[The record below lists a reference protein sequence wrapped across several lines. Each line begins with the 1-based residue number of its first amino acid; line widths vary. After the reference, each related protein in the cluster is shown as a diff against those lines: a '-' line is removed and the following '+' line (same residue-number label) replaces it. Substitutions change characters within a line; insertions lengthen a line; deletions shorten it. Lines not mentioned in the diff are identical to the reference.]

1 MPVTVAVVFVP
12 CEAVYRLPSPGTVD
26 THSQYWDAAVPAVH
40 VNVTL
45 DEISREPGTGEIIC
59 ASGPGVELGAGV
71 DVAVGVRVLVAVAPA
86 VEVDDGGA
94 HSRIF
99 LPVSNVTMRAQI
111 PPSARLTWTVDAESH
126 VAAMTAMHEHL
137 GWEPYVPMVMG
148 EEA

>member
-1 MPVTVAVVFVP
+1 MTVAVVFVP

-45 DEISREPGTGEIIC
+45 DEISREPGTGESIC

-86 VEVDDGGA
+86 VEVEVEVDVLVGVAVVAPGKA
-94 HSRIF
+94 PRFSAP
-99 LPVSNVTMRAQI
+99 LP
-111 PPSARLTWTVDAESH
+111 
-126 VAAMTAMHEHL
+126 
-137 GWEPYVPMVMG
+137 Y
-148 EEA
+148 